1 METTIREIQ
10 PDDVVAINALSKQLG
25 YPLTEEQTIQN
36 IKLVLAST
44 DHTAFVAVYE
54 NKIAGWIGLAQ
65 TVMIE
70 ILPYCEINGLVVD
83 EAYRG
88 KGVGKQLIEKAK
100 QWASEKGNTKLKLHC
115 NIIRTEAHKF
125 YGHLGFIETKQQK
138 NFELNI

>member
-1 METTIREIQ
+1 MEITIREIH

-25 YPLTEEQTIQN
+25 YPLTEEQTLQN
-36 IKLVLAST
+36 IKLVLVSK
-44 DHTAFVAVYE
+44 DHTAFVAVHE
-54 NKIAGWIGLAQ
+54 NKIAGWLGLAH
-65 TVMIE
+65 TILIE
-70 ILPYCEINGLVVD
+70 VLPYCEINGIVVD

-88 KGVGKQLIEKAK
+88 KGVGKLLIEKAK
-100 QWASEKGNTKLKLHC
+100 QWAREKGNTKLKLHC